1 MITEQD
7 LREAIAEC
15 EGVPKPS
22 ANTCIK
28 LAAFYTIL
36 QYMTGK
42 SDVETSPIYRTPQYS
57 MAVEP
62 TIQYSDSEFSQLTER
77 KGISKTFVIMDEL
90 MDTLMVLNPSLYNS
104 VIRKISE
111 L

>member
-15 EGVPKPS
+15 EGTPKPN

-28 LAAFYTIL
+28 LAAYYTIL
-36 QYMTGK
+36 ENMKADAVRPLASAVQ
-42 SDVETSPIYRTPQYS
+42 SPGYS
-57 MAVEP
+57 
-62 TIQYSDSEFSQLTER
+62 YSASGSEFSKAVQV
-77 KGISKTFVIMDEL
+77 KGADKVLPIIDEL
-90 MDTLMVLNPSLYNS
+90 MDALMVLNPGLYHS
-104 VIRKISE
+104 VLRKISD

>member
-15 EGVPKPS
+15 EGTPKPN

-36 QYMTGK
+36 KEMKG
-42 SDVETSPIYRTPQYS
+42 SDNVESSPIYRTPQYS
-57 MAVEP
+57 MATEP
-62 TIQYSDSEFSQLTER
+62 DIKFSDSEFSMLTED
-77 KGISKTFVIMDEL
+77 KGIKQVFPIIDEL
-90 MDTLMVLNPSLYNS
+90 MDALMVVNPKLYDS
-104 VIRKISE
+104 VIRKIE
-111 L
+111 NA

>member
-15 EGVPKPS
+15 EGTPKPTAS
-22 ANTCIK
+22 TCIK

-42 SDVETSPIYRTPQYS
+42 ENVETSHVYRASQYS
-57 MAVEP
+57 MSAEP
-62 TIQYSDSEFSQLTER
+62 TIQYSDSEFSQLTEE
-77 KGISKTFVIMDEL
+77 KGIEKIFPVINEL
-90 MDTLMVLNPSLYNS
+90 MDALMVVNPKLYDS
-104 VIRKISE
+104 VIRKIEE